1 MSEQLET
8 TSILQQVLSEF
19 GEPFEGKPYGGNRT
33 NIWNVKITD
42 ERNSIN
48 VYPFISTLGDEV
60 YIYAWDSSSTIYIG
74 LLMDGTRH
82 FLGELDR
89 ADFNHR
95 VVGAIV
101 SAYIQGVI
109 TIKEKVRQFVR

>member
-19 GEPFEGKPYGGNRT
+19 GEPFEGKPY
-33 NIWNVKITD
+33 IWNVKITD
-42 ERNSIN
+42 ERNSID

-109 TIKEKVRQFVR
+109 TIKEKIRQFVR